1 MAPEFYDIRIL
12 RGSRTRIVLD
22 NGKLEE
28 IAQAPFQGAAVRAL
42 FGGAW
47 GFVTTDNVADLGEEI
62 DLAKRIA
69 RKIDRREDLAL
80 AEAPPGR
87 SVVVP
92 VKKDPKNLSLE
103 EKVAL
108 LREIEDAAKVKGVS
122 STQAVYSEMD
132 FTTHYESSEGLDL
145 ESKTTRMGFV
155 ISAVA
160 HRNGLYQTDGE
171 GRSGV
176 GGLELFDREDPIALA
191 RGVGET
197 AVALL
202 DADAPKGGT
211 YPVILDQEL
220 AGVFVHEAV
229 GHATE
234 GDIILEGDSCLEG
247 MLGQRIGSELV
258 TVKDDPSLMQNG
270 YYPFD
275 DEGSLAQETV
285 LVEKGILKSYL
296 NSRETA
302 ARLGGVPR
310 NARAEGLDRPVV
322 RMSNTYIAN
331 GDWKLEE
338 ILEEMGDGV
347 YLAGSRGGQVST
359 GEGVFQFNAKRGYLV
374 EKGEKTQAFAGCVPV
389 RQDSRDPAACPGGG
403 QRPQVQQR
411 ALRKSRTARA
421 RERRIA
427 APPGGRGDGGRSGI
441 EISETQLCR
450 TEFEGGLRYITF

>member
-1 MAPEFYDIRIL
+1 MMPEFHDIRIL

-28 IAQAPFQGAAVRAL
+28 IAQVPFQGASVRAL
-42 FGGAW
+42 YGGAW
-47 GFVTTDNVADLGEEI
+47 GFVTTDRVDGLGKEI
-62 DLAKRIA
+62 DLARRIA
-69 RKIDRREDLAL
+69 RKIDRREDLRL
-80 AEAPPGR
+80 AEAPAGK

-108 LREIEDAAKVKGVS
+108 IRDIEDAAKVKGVS
-122 STQAVYSEMD
+122 STQAVYSELEL
-132 FTTHYESSEGLDL
+132 TAHYSNSEGLDL

-155 ISAVA
+155 INAVA

-171 GRSGV
+171 GRAGV
-176 GGLELFDREDPIALA
+176 GGLELFDREDPITLA
-191 RGVGET
+191 REVGKT

-211 YPVILDQEL
+211 FPVVLDQEL

-247 MLGQRIGSELV
+247 KLGQKIASDLV
-258 TVKDDPSLMQNG
+258 TVKDDPSLMLNG

-310 NARAEGLDRPVV
+310 NARAEGMNRPVV

-331 GDWKLEE
+331 GDWNLEE
-338 ILEEMGDGV
+338 ILEELGTGV

-359 GEGVFQFNAKRGYLV
+359 GEGVFQFNATSGYLV
-374 EKGEKTQAFAGCVPV
+374 EGGEKTKLLRDVSLSGKILETLLHVKAVGNDLKYNSGRCGKSGQLVPV
-389 RQDSRDPAACPGGG
+389 SDGSPHLL
-403 QRPQVQQR
+403 V
-411 ALRKSRTARA
+411 ARA
-421 RERRIA
+421 TV
-427 APPGGRGDGGRSGI
+427 GGTG
-441 EISETQLCR
+441 
-450 TEFEGGLRYITF
+450 

>member
-1 MAPEFYDIRIL
+1 MAPEFYDMRIL

-47 GFVTTDNVADLGEEI
+47 GFVTTDNVTDLGEEI

-69 RKIDRREDLAL
+69 RKIDRREDLQL
-80 AEAPPGR
+80 AEAPAGR

-92 VKKDPKNLSLE
+92 VKKDPKDLSLD

-122 STQAVYSEMD
+122 STQAVYSEMEISAS
-132 FTTHYESSEGLDL
+132 YSSSEGLDL
-145 ESKTTRMGFV
+145 ESKMTRMGFV

-176 GGLELFDREDPIALA
+176 GGLELFDREDPLALA
-191 RGVGET
+191 REVGET

-202 DADAPKGGT
+202 DADVPKGGSF
-211 YPVILDQEL
+211 PVLLDQEL

-247 MLGQRIGSELV
+247 KMGQRIGSELV
-258 TVKDDPSLMQNG
+258 TVKDDPSLMYNG

-275 DEGSLAQETV
+275 DEGSQSQETV
-285 LVEKGILKSYL
+285 LVDKGILNSYL
-296 NSRETA
+296 NTRETA

-338 ILEEMGDGV
+338 ILSELGDGV

-374 EKGEKTQAFAGCVPV
+374 ENGEKTKLLRDVSLSGKILETLLHVRAVGNDLKFNSGRCGKAGQLVPV
-389 RQDSRDPAACPGGG
+389 SDGSPHLLVAEATVGGAG
-403 QRPQVQQR
+403 
-411 ALRKSRTARA
+411 
-421 RERRIA
+421 
-427 APPGGRGDGGRSGI
+427 
-441 EISETQLCR
+441 
-450 TEFEGGLRYITF
+450 

>member
-1 MAPEFYDIRIL
+1 LTVDFFDTRVL

-28 IAQAPFQGAAVRAL
+28 IAQVPFQGASVRAL

-47 GFVTTDNVADLGEEI
+47 GFVTTDRVDGLGEEI

-69 RKIDRREDLAL
+69 RKIGRQEDLRL
-80 AEAPPGR
+80 AEAPSGR
-87 SVVVP
+87 SVVVA
-92 VKKDPKNLSLE
+92 VKRDPRDLSLE

-108 LREIEDAAKVKGVS
+108 LREIEDAAKIDGVS

-132 FTTHYESSEGLDL
+132 LTAHYSSSEGLDL
-145 ESKTTRMGFV
+145 ESRMTRVGFV

-171 GRSGV
+171 GRAGV
-176 GGLELFDREDPIALA
+176 GGLEIFDQEDPQSLA
-191 RGVGET
+191 RQVGET

-202 DADAPKGGT
+202 DARAARGGS
-211 YPVILDQEL
+211 YPVVLDQEL

-247 MLGQRIGSELV
+247 RLGERIGSELV
-258 TVKDDPSLMQNG
+258 TVKDDPSLMLNG

-285 LVEKGILKSYL
+285 LVENGVLRSYL
-296 NSRETA
+296 NTRETA
-302 ARLGGVPR
+302 ARLGGVPG
-310 NARAEGLDRPVV
+310 NARAEGMSRPVV

-338 ILEEMGDGV
+338 ILEELKSGV

-359 GEGVFQFNAKRGYLV
+359 GEGIFQFNAKKGYIIEDGERTQLLRDVSLSGKILETLLHVRAVGDDLKYNSGRCGKSGQLVPVSDGSPHLLV
-374 EKGEKTQAFAGCVPV
+374 EQATV
-389 RQDSRDPAACPGGG
+389 GGTG
-403 QRPQVQQR
+403 
-411 ALRKSRTARA
+411 
-421 RERRIA
+421 
-427 APPGGRGDGGRSGI
+427 
-441 EISETQLCR
+441 
-450 TEFEGGLRYITF
+450 

>member
-28 IAQAPFQGAAVRAL
+28 IAAAPFQGAAVRAL
-42 FGGAW
+42 SGGAW
-47 GFVTTDNVADLGEEI
+47 GFVTTDNVTNLGKEI

-69 RKIDRREDLAL
+69 RKIDRREELTL
-80 AEAPPGR
+80 AEALPGR
-87 SVVVP
+87 SMAMP

-108 LREIEDAAKVKGVS
+108 LREIEDAAKVTGVS
-122 STQAVYSEMD
+122 STQAVYSEMEI
-132 FTTHYESSEGLDL
+132 TASYSNSEGLDL
-145 ESKTTRMGFV
+145 ESKTTRMGFF

-160 HRNGLYQTDGE
+160 NRNGLYQTDGE

-176 GGLELFDREDPIALA
+176 GGLELFDREDPTILA
-191 RGVGET
+191 REVGET

-202 DADAPKGGT
+202 DADVPKGGT
-211 YPVILDQEL
+211 FPVLLDQEL

-247 MLGQRIGSELV
+247 KLGQRIGSELV

-270 YYPFD
+270 YYSFD
-275 DEGSLAQETV
+275 DEGSLPQETV

-338 ILEEMGDGV
+338 IFAEMGDGV

-374 EKGEKTQAFAGCVPV
+374 EKGEKTKLLRDVSLSGKILETLLHVRAVGNDLKFNSGRCGKAGQLVPV
-389 RQDSRDPAACPGGG
+389 SDGSPHLLVAEATVGGAG
-403 QRPQVQQR
+403 
-411 ALRKSRTARA
+411 
-421 RERRIA
+421 
-427 APPGGRGDGGRSGI
+427 
-441 EISETQLCR
+441 
-450 TEFEGGLRYITF
+450 

>member
-1 MAPEFYDIRIL
+1 MTVDFFDTRVL

-28 IAQAPFQGAAVRAL
+28 IAQVPFQGASVRAL

-47 GFVTTDNVADLGEEI
+47 GFVTTDRVDGLEKEI

-69 RKIDRREDLAL
+69 RKIGRQEDLRL
-80 AEAPPGR
+80 AEAPSGR
-87 SVVVP
+87 SAVVA
-92 VKKDPKNLSLE
+92 VKRDPRDLSLE

-108 LREIEDAAKVKGVS
+108 LREIEDAAKVEGVS

-132 FTTHYESSEGLDL
+132 LTAHYSSSEGLDL
-145 ESKTTRMGFV
+145 ESRMTRMGFI

-171 GRSGV
+171 GRAGV
-176 GGLELFDREDPIALA
+176 GGLELFDREDPQSLA
-191 RGVGET
+191 RQVGET

-202 DADAPKGGT
+202 DAKAARGGS
-211 YPVILDQEL
+211 YPVVLDQEL

-247 MLGQRIGSELV
+247 KLGERIGSELV
-258 TVKDDPSLMQNG
+258 TVKDDPSLMLNG

-285 LVEKGILKSYL
+285 LVENGVLRSYL
-296 NSRETA
+296 NTRETA
-302 ARLGGVPR
+302 ARLGGVPG
-310 NARAEGLDRPVV
+310 NARAEGVSRPVV

-338 ILEEMGDGV
+338 ILEELKSGV

-359 GEGVFQFNAKRGYLV
+359 GEGIFQFNAKKGYIIEDGERTQLLRDVSLSGKILETLLHVRAVGDDLKYNSGRCGKSGQLVPVSDGSPHLLV
-374 EKGEKTQAFAGCVPV
+374 EQATV
-389 RQDSRDPAACPGGG
+389 GGTG
-403 QRPQVQQR
+403 
-411 ALRKSRTARA
+411 
-421 RERRIA
+421 
-427 APPGGRGDGGRSGI
+427 
-441 EISETQLCR
+441 
-450 TEFEGGLRYITF
+450 

>member
-1 MAPEFYDIRIL
+1 MAMASEFYDIRVL
-12 RGSRTRIVLD
+12 QGSRTRIILD

-28 IAQAPFQGAAVRAL
+28 IAEAPFEGAAVRAL
-42 FGGAW
+42 SRGAW
-47 GFVTTDNVADLGEEI
+47 GFVTSDNVDDLGEEI
-62 DLAKRIA
+62 DLARRIA
-69 RKIDRREDLAL
+69 RKIDRQEDLEL
-80 AEAPPGR
+80 ARAPPGK
-87 SVVVP
+87 SQIVA
-92 VKKDPKNLSLE
+92 VKKDPKNLSLD

-108 LREIEDAAKVKGVS
+108 LREIENAAKVKGVS
-122 STQAVYSEMD
+122 STQAVYSEMNMLL
-132 FTTHYESSEGLDL
+132 HYKSSEGLDI
-145 ESKTTRMGFV
+145 ESRMTRMGFF

-160 HRNGLYQTDGE
+160 HRNGVYQTDGE

-176 GGLELFDREDPIALA
+176 GGLEIFDRQDPIALA
-191 RGVGET
+191 REVGET

-202 DADAPKGGT
+202 DAGAPKGGS

-247 MLGQRIGSELV
+247 KLGQKIGSELV

-285 LVEKGILKSYL
+285 LVENGTLKSFL

-310 NARAEGLDRPVV
+310 NARAEGTDRPVV

-338 ILEEMGDGV
+338 ILEELGNGV

-374 EKGEKTQAFAGCVPV
+374 ENGERTKLLRDVSLSGKILETLMHVKAVANDLKFNSGRCGKAGQLVPV
-389 RQDSRDPAACPGGG
+389 SDGSPHLLVEHATVGGAG
-403 QRPQVQQR
+403 
-411 ALRKSRTARA
+411 
-421 RERRIA
+421 
-427 APPGGRGDGGRSGI
+427 
-441 EISETQLCR
+441 
-450 TEFEGGLRYITF
+450 

>member
-1 MAPEFYDIRIL
+1 MASEFYDIRTL
-12 RGSRTRIVLD
+12 RGSRTKIVLD

-28 IAQAPFQGAAVRAL
+28 INQAPFQGAAVRAL

-47 GFVTTDNVADLGEEI
+47 GFVTRDDVTDLEEDVA
-62 DLAKRIA
+62 LAKRIA
-69 RKIDRREDLAL
+69 RKIDRREDLTL
-80 AEAPPGR
+80 AQATAGR
-87 SVVVP
+87 SSMVP

-108 LREIEDAAKVKGVS
+108 LREIEDAAKVKGVT
-122 STQAVYSEMD
+122 STQAVYAEMD
-132 FTTHYESSEGLDL
+132 FSVHYSSSEGLDL
-145 ESKTTRMGFV
+145 ESKMTRVGFV

-160 HRNGLYQTDGE
+160 HRNGMYQTDGE

-176 GGLELFDREDPIALA
+176 GGLELFDREDPFVLA
-191 RGVGET
+191 RSVGET

-202 DADAPKGGT
+202 DAEAPKGGT
-211 YPVILDQEL
+211 YPVVLDQEL

-247 MLGQRIGSELV
+247 KLGQRIGSDLV
-258 TVKDDPSLMQNG
+258 TVKDDPSLMKNG

-285 LVEKGILKSYL
+285 LVENGVLKSYL

-338 ILEEMGDGV
+338 ILEELGDGV
-347 YLAGSRGGQVST
+347 YLSGSRGGQVST

-374 EKGEKTQAFAGCVPV
+374 EKGEKKRLLRDVSLSGKILETLMHVRAVGNDLKFNSGRCGKAGQLVPV
-389 RQDSRDPAACPGGG
+389 SDGSPHLLVAEATVGGAG
-403 QRPQVQQR
+403 
-411 ALRKSRTARA
+411 
-421 RERRIA
+421 
-427 APPGGRGDGGRSGI
+427 
-441 EISETQLCR
+441 
-450 TEFEGGLRYITF
+450 

>member
-47 GFVTTDNVADLGEEI
+47 GFVTTDSVTDLGEEV

-69 RKIDRREDLAL
+69 RKIDRREDLTL
-80 AEAPPGR
+80 AHSPAGR
-87 SVVVP
+87 SVVIP
-92 VKKDPKNLSLE
+92 VKKDPRSLSLE

-122 STQAVYSEMD
+122 STQAVYAEMD
-132 FTTHYESSEGLDL
+132 FSMHYSSSEGLDI
-145 ESKTTRMGFV
+145 ESKMTRMGFV

-202 DADAPKGGT
+202 DAKAPRGGT
-211 YPVILDQEL
+211 YPVMLDQEL

-247 MLGQRIGSELV
+247 MMGQRIGSEMV

-275 DEGSLAQETV
+275 DEGSLSQETV

-296 NSRETA
+296 NTRETA
-302 ARLGGVPR
+302 ARLGGAAR
-310 NARAEGLDRPVV
+310 NARAEGLNRPVV

-338 ILEEMGDGV
+338 IFAEMGDGV

-374 EKGEKTQAFAGCVPV
+374 EKGEKTKLLRDVSLSGKILETLMHVRAVGSDLKFNSGRCGKAGQLVPV
-389 RQDSRDPAACPGGG
+389 SDGSPHLLVAEATVGGAG
-403 QRPQVQQR
+403 
-411 ALRKSRTARA
+411 
-421 RERRIA
+421 
-427 APPGGRGDGGRSGI
+427 
-441 EISETQLCR
+441 
-450 TEFEGGLRYITF
+450 

>member
-12 RGSRTRIVLD
+12 HGSRTRIVLD
-22 NGKLEE
+22 NGKLDE

-47 GFVTTDNVADLGEEI
+47 GFVTTDNVTDLGEEI

-69 RKIDRREDLAL
+69 RKIDRREDLTL
-80 AEAPPGR
+80 AEAPAGR

-92 VKKDPKNLSLE
+92 VKKDPRNLSLE

-122 STQAVYSEMD
+122 STQAVYSEVD
-132 FTTHYESSEGLDL
+132 VTAHYSSSEGLDI
-145 ESKTTRMGFV
+145 ESKMTRMGFV

-176 GGLELFDREDPIALA
+176 GGLEIFDREDPLALA

-202 DADAPKGGT
+202 DAKAPKGGT
-211 YPVILDQEL
+211 YPVLLDQEL

-247 MLGQRIGSELV
+247 KLGQRIGSENV
-258 TVKDDPSLMQNG
+258 TVKDDPSLMNNG

-302 ARLGGVPR
+302 ARLGGEAR

-331 GDWKLEE
+331 CDWKLEE
-338 ILEEMGDGV
+338 MLSELGDGI

-374 EKGEKTQAFAGCVPV
+374 EKGEKTRLLRDVSLSGKILETLLHVRAVGNDLKFNSGRCGKAGQLVPV
-389 RQDSRDPAACPGGG
+389 SDGSPHLLVAEATVGGAG
-403 QRPQVQQR
+403 
-411 ALRKSRTARA
+411 
-421 RERRIA
+421 
-427 APPGGRGDGGRSGI
+427 
-441 EISETQLCR
+441 
-450 TEFEGGLRYITF
+450 

>member
-1 MAPEFYDIRIL
+1 MAMASEFYDIRVL
-12 RGSRTRIVLD
+12 QGSRTRIILD

-28 IAQAPFQGAAVRAL
+28 IAEAPFEGAAVRAL
-42 FGGAW
+42 SRGAW
-47 GFVTTDNVADLGEEI
+47 GFVTSDNVDDLGEEI
-62 DLAKRIA
+62 DLARRIA
-69 RKIDRREDLAL
+69 RKIDRQEDLEL
-80 AEAPPGR
+80 ARAPPGK
-87 SVVVP
+87 SQVVA
-92 VKKDPKNLSLE
+92 VKKDPKNLSLD
-103 EKVAL
+103 EKVSL
-108 LREIEDAAKVKGVS
+108 LREIENAAKVKGVS
-122 STQAVYSEMD
+122 STQAVYSEMNMLL
-132 FTTHYESSEGLDL
+132 HYKSSEGLDI
-145 ESKTTRMGFV
+145 ESRMTRMGFF

-160 HRNGLYQTDGE
+160 HRNGVYQTDGE

-176 GGLELFDREDPIALA
+176 GGLEIFDRQDPIALA
-191 RGVGET
+191 REVGET

-202 DADAPKGGT
+202 DAGAPKGGS

-247 MLGQRIGSELV
+247 KLGQKIGSELV

-285 LVEKGILKSYL
+285 LVENGTLKSFL

-310 NARAEGLDRPVV
+310 NARAEGTDRPVV

-338 ILEEMGDGV
+338 ILEELGNGV

-374 EKGEKTQAFAGCVPV
+374 ENGERTKLLRDVSLSGKILETLMHVKAVANDLKFNSGRCGKAGQLVPV
-389 RQDSRDPAACPGGG
+389 SDGSPHLLVEHATVGGAG
-403 QRPQVQQR
+403 
-411 ALRKSRTARA
+411 
-421 RERRIA
+421 
-427 APPGGRGDGGRSGI
+427 
-441 EISETQLCR
+441 
-450 TEFEGGLRYITF
+450 

>member
-1 MAPEFYDIRIL
+1 M
-12 RGSRTRIVLD
+12 T
-22 NGKLEE
+22 
-28 IAQAPFQGAAVRAL
+28 
-42 FGGAW
+42 
-47 GFVTTDNVADLGEEI
+47 DLGEEI

-69 RKIDRREDLAL
+69 RKIDRREDLTL

-87 SVVVP
+87 SVAIP

-122 STQAVYSEMD
+122 STQAVYSEMEI
-132 FTTHYESSEGLDL
+132 TAHYSSSEGLDL

-202 DADAPKGGT
+202 DARVPKGGT
-211 YPVILDQEL
+211 YPVLLDQEL

-247 MLGQRIGSELV
+247 KLGQKIGSELV

-338 ILEEMGDGV
+338 IFEELGDGV

-374 EKGEKTQAFAGCVPV
+374 EKGEKTKLLRDVSLSGKILETLLHVKAVGNDLKFNSGRCGKAGQLVPV
-389 RQDSRDPAACPGGG
+389 SDGSPHLLVAEATVGGAG
-403 QRPQVQQR
+403 
-411 ALRKSRTARA
+411 
-421 RERRIA
+421 
-427 APPGGRGDGGRSGI
+427 
-441 EISETQLCR
+441 
-450 TEFEGGLRYITF
+450 

>member
-42 FGGAW
+42 HGGAW
-47 GFVTTDNVADLGEEI
+47 GFVTTDNVTDLGEEI

-69 RKIDRREDLAL
+69 RKIDRREDLSL
-80 AEAPPGR
+80 AKAPAGR

-92 VKKDPKNLSLE
+92 VKKDPKSLSLE

-108 LREIEDAAKVKGVS
+108 LREIENAAKVKGVT
-122 STQAVYSEMD
+122 STQAVYSEMQ
-132 FTTHYESSEGLDL
+132 TTVSYSSSEGLDL

-202 DADAPKGGT
+202 DANVPKGGT
-211 YPVILDQEL
+211 YPVLLDQEL

-247 MLGQRIGSELV
+247 KLGQKIGSELV
-258 TVKDDPSLMQNG
+258 TVKDDPSLMKNG

-285 LVEKGILKSYL
+285 LVEKGVLKSYL

-310 NARAEGLDRPVV
+310 NARAEGMDRPVV

-338 ILEEMGDGV
+338 IFEELGDGV

-359 GEGVFQFNAKRGYLV
+359 GEGVFQFNAKRGYQV
-374 EKGEKTQAFAGCVPV
+374 EKGEKTKLLRDVSLSGKILETLLHVRAVANDLKFNSGRCGKAGQLVPV
-389 RQDSRDPAACPGGG
+389 SDGSPHLLVAEATVGGTG
-403 QRPQVQQR
+403 
-411 ALRKSRTARA
+411 
-421 RERRIA
+421 
-427 APPGGRGDGGRSGI
+427 
-441 EISETQLCR
+441 
-450 TEFEGGLRYITF
+450 

>member
-1 MAPEFYDIRIL
+1 
-12 RGSRTRIVLD
+12 
-22 NGKLEE
+22 
-28 IAQAPFQGAAVRAL
+28 
-42 FGGAW
+42 
-47 GFVTTDNVADLGEEI
+47 VTSDNVDDLGEEI
-62 DLAKRIA
+62 DLARRIA
-69 RKIDRREDLAL
+69 RKIDRQEDLEL
-80 AEAPPGR
+80 ARAPPGK
-87 SVVVP
+87 SQVVA
-92 VKKDPKNLSLE
+92 VKKDPKNLSLD
-103 EKVAL
+103 EKVSL
-108 LREIEDAAKVKGVS
+108 LREIENAAKVKGVS
-122 STQAVYSEMD
+122 STQAVYSEMNMLL
-132 FTTHYESSEGLDL
+132 HYKSSEGLDL
-145 ESKTTRMGFV
+145 ESRMTRMGFF

-160 HRNGLYQTDGE
+160 HRNGVYQTDGE

-176 GGLELFDREDPIALA
+176 GGLEIFERQDPIALA
-191 RGVGET
+191 REVGET

-202 DADAPKGGT
+202 DAGAPKGGS

-247 MLGQRIGSELV
+247 KLGQKIGSELV

-285 LVEKGILKSYL
+285 LVENGTLKSYL

-310 NARAEGLDRPVV
+310 NARAEGTDRPVV

-338 ILEEMGDGV
+338 ILEELGNGV

-374 EKGEKTQAFAGCVPV
+374 ENGERTKLLRDVSLSGKILETLMHVKAVANDLKFNSGRCGKAGQLVPV
-389 RQDSRDPAACPGGG
+389 SDGSPHLLVEHATVGGAG
-403 QRPQVQQR
+403 
-411 ALRKSRTARA
+411 
-421 RERRIA
+421 
-427 APPGGRGDGGRSGI
+427 
-441 EISETQLCR
+441 
-450 TEFEGGLRYITF
+450 

>member
-1 MAPEFYDIRIL
+1 MAPEFYDMRIL

-28 IAQAPFQGAAVRAL
+28 IAQAPFQGAAVRAF

-47 GFVTTDNVADLGEEI
+47 GFVTTDNVTDLGEEI

-69 RKIDRREDLAL
+69 RKIDRREDLQL
-80 AEAPPGR
+80 AEAPAGR

-92 VKKDPKNLSLE
+92 VKKDPKDLSLD

-108 LREIEDAAKVKGVS
+108 LREIEDAAKVKGVT
-122 STQAVYSEMD
+122 STQAVYSEMEV
-132 FTTHYESSEGLDL
+132 FASYSSSEGLDL

-176 GGLELFDREDPIALA
+176 GGLELFDREDPLALA
-191 RGVGET
+191 REVGET

-202 DADAPKGGT
+202 DADVPKGGSF
-211 YPVILDQEL
+211 PVLLDQEL

-247 MLGQRIGSELV
+247 KMGQRIGSELV
-258 TVKDDPSLMQNG
+258 TVKDDPSLMYNG

-275 DEGSLAQETV
+275 DEGSLSQETV
-285 LVEKGILKSYL
+285 LVDKGILNSYL
-296 NSRETA
+296 NTRETA

-338 ILEEMGDGV
+338 ILSELGDGV

-374 EKGEKTQAFAGCVPV
+374 ENGEKTKLLRDVSLSGKILETLLHVRAVGNDLKFNSGRCGKAGQLVPV
-389 RQDSRDPAACPGGG
+389 SDGSPHLLVAEATVGGAG
-403 QRPQVQQR
+403 
-411 ALRKSRTARA
+411 
-421 RERRIA
+421 
-427 APPGGRGDGGRSGI
+427 
-441 EISETQLCR
+441 
-450 TEFEGGLRYITF
+450 